1 MIIFQEEDER
11 VGNGGRGEKYKRY
24 IDAFDS
30 YREKNSVLVAQTD
43 SKNSKTVSEDFQETL
58 KGMNNGLHK
67 DSCTEN
73 T

>member
-30 YREKNSVLVAQTD
+30 YREKNI
-43 SKNSKTVSEDFQETL
+43 VS
-58 KGMNNGLHK
+58 
-67 DSCTEN
+67 
-73 T
+73 